1 MQLNCCSTALV
12 TREQALTPTA
22 GIATTQH
29 AKKEAYKHVLLHLLL
44 IDSLSSA
51 SARADPGYQVTAYM
65 YVGVHLTCLGCQEA
79 SWQVSKLTCTDQ
91 QQYSHIQV

>member
-29 AKKEAYKHVLLHLLL
+29 AKQETYTHVLLHLLL
-44 IDSLSSA
+44 VDSLSSA
-51 SARADPGYQVTAYM
+51 SARADPGYQVTDTPYLLRLPRGLLAGIKVDM
-65 YVGVHLTCLGCQEA
+65 YGPAAV
-79 SWQVSKLTCTDQ
+79 
-91 QQYSHIQV
+91 